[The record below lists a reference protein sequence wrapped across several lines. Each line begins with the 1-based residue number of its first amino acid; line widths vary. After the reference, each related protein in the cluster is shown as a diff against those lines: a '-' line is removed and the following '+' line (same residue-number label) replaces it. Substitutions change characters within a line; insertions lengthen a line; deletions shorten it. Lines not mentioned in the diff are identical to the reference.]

1 MRELLIAEWQKMNG
15 NRWLAGFLIWIYPV
29 GAVAT
34 VVVMSLIALVSDSF
48 ADFIRQDPGLWTE
61 QVIGALGIPTNAFG
75 RILLIGFAVVVFAGE
90 YQWGTWKNTV
100 PRSTRSKLIISKF
113 ITLLVLVSVAC
124 ILFALI
130 WGLGRGVMVKVAG
143 GEYGPALTG
152 AILRDF
158 LGDFVSRYLLVMLTV
173 FISASLAALVAMA
186 TRSIM
191 AGLMFGVGLAIAEP
205 LAFIGLTLTA
215 SILEAPWILHLG
227 RVLPYYHFDNA
238 VSWIVNDLPSNL
250 TSFAI
255 TLGPEYSFQDSLTL
269 SLVVLLGWAIV
280 LPALIIYLFQR
291 QDITS

>member
-1 MRELLIAEWQKMNG
+1 MRELLIAEWQKMTG

-34 VVVMSLIALVSDSF
+34 VLVMSLIALVSDSF

-61 QVIGALGIPTNAFG
+61 QVVGALGLPTNAFG

-100 PRSTRSKLIISKF
+100 PRSTRTKLIFSKF

-130 WGLGRGVMVKVAG
+130 WGLGRGLMVKIAG
-143 GEYGPALTG
+143 AEYGPALTG
-152 AILRDF
+152 AVLRDF
-158 LGDFVSRYLLVMLTV
+158 LGDFAGRYLLVMVTV
-173 FISASLAALVAMA
+173 FISASLAALVVMV

-205 LAFIGLTLTA
+205 IAFIGLTLTA
-215 SILEAPWILHLG
+215 SVLKAPWILHLG
-227 RVLPYYHFDNA
+227 RALPYYHFDNA
-238 VSWIVNDLPSNL
+238 VSWIVNEAPSSL
-250 TSFAI
+250 TSFAL
-255 TLGPEYSFQDSLTL
+255 TLGPEYAFQDSLTV
-269 SLVVLLGWAIV
+269 SLVVLVSWAII